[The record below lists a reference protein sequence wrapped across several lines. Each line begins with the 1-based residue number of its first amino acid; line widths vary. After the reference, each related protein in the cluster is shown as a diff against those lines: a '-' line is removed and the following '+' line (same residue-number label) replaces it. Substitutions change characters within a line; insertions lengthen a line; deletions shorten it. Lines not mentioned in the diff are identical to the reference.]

1 MIKILAFLWSG
12 CWHDWQPTGKTIRVW
27 DDEGD
32 VNPIAYRIE
41 YQCQKCNR
49 IRAWTR

>member
-12 CWHDWQPTGKTIRVW
+12 CWHDWRPTGKTVRVLDAW
-27 DDEGD
+27 DD
-32 VNPIAYRIE
+32 VIAYKIE